1 MKKVLFLL
9 VLFLSTSVAVF
20 ADNQTEAVEFFNKYV
35 NAANTYSQELP
46 SFYSPKARIIRQV
59 IKPDGELVDKETDV
73 ARYVSE
79 MKKSQALAKM
89 RKYKNNYS
97 DIKAMKIKDNTYK
110 VTALRQPTGE
120 TYKLKT
126 YMILEKQANGN
137 WQIIEEMMQTKVQ
150 MLLHAK

>member
-97 DIKAMKIKDNTYK
+97 DIKAVKINDNTYK

-126 YMILEKQANGN
+126 YMVLEKQANGN

>member
-1 MKKVLFLL
+1 MKKI
-9 VLFLSTSVAVF
+9 LSILIFFMSVGLGAF
-20 ADNQTEAVEFFNKYV
+20 ADNAKEAVDFFNKYV
-35 NAANTYSQELP
+35 DAANTYSQELP
-46 SFYSPKARIIRQV
+46 TFYSPSARIIRQV
-59 IKPDGELVDKETDV
+59 IKPDGGLVDKETDV

-89 RKYKNNYS
+89 RKYKNYYS
-97 DIKAMKIKDNTYK
+97 DIVATKMNDNTYK

-126 YMILEKQANGN
+126 YMVLQKQPAGN
-137 WQIIEEMMQTKVQ
+137 WLIIEEMMQTKVQ

>member
-97 DIKAMKIKDNTYK
+97 DIKAVKINNNTYK

-126 YMILEKQANGN
+126 YMVLEKQANGN

>member
-1 MKKVLFLL
+1 MKRILTILTF
-9 VLFLSTSVAVF
+9 FALSLGAY
-20 ADNQTEAVEFFNKYV
+20 ADNATEAVDFFNQYV
-35 NAANTYSQELP
+35 NAANSYSQELP
-46 SFYSPKARIIRQV
+46 SFYSPSARIIRQV
-59 IKPDGELVDKETDV
+59 IKPDGELVDKEIDV

-89 RKYKNNYS
+89 RKYKNSYS
-97 DIKAMKIKDNTYK
+97 DVKSTKINETTYK

-126 YMILEKQANGN
+126 HMIMQKQANGK

>member
-46 SFYSPKARIIRQV
+46 SFYSPKARIIRRV

-97 DIKAMKIKDNTYK
+97 DIKAVKINNNTYK

-126 YMILEKQANGN
+126 YMVLEKQANVN

>member
-97 DIKAMKIKDNTYK
+97 DIKAVKINNNTYK

-126 YMILEKQANGN
+126 YMVLEKQANGN

-150 MLLHAK
+150 MMLHAK

>member
-1 MKKVLFLL
+1 MRKIFAIFIVF
-9 VLFLSTSVAVF
+9 VSLSLQAF
-20 ADNQTEAVEFFNKYV
+20 ADNATEAVDFFNKYV
-35 NAANTYSQELP
+35 EAANTYSQELP
-46 SFYSPKARIIRQV
+46 LFYSPSARIIRQV

-89 RKYKNNYS
+89 RKYKNAYS
-97 DIKAMKIKDNTYK
+97 DISATKINDMTYK
-110 VTALRQPTGE
+110 VSALRQPTGE

-126 YMILEKQANGN
+126 YMIMQKQAGGN
-137 WQIIEEMMQTKVQ
+137 WLIIEEMMQTKVQ

>member
-1 MKKVLFLL
+1 MKNILTLL
-9 VLFLSTSVAVF
+9 IIFVSLTLKAF
-20 ADNQTEAVEFFNKYV
+20 ADNATEAVGFFNKYV
-35 NAANTYSQELP
+35 EAANTYSQELP
-46 SFYSPKARIIRQV
+46 SFYSPSAKIIRQV

-89 RKYKNNYS
+89 RKYKNFYS
-97 DIKAMKIKDNTYK
+97 DIKSTKINENTYK

-126 YMILEKQANGN
+126 RMIVQKQTSGK
-137 WQIIEEMMQTKVQ
+137 WLIIEEMMQTKVQ

>member
-1 MKKVLFLL
+1 MRKIFTILIVF
-9 VLFLSTSVAVF
+9 VSLSLQAF
-20 ADNQTEAVEFFNKYV
+20 ADNMTEAVAFFNKYV
-35 NAANTYSQELP
+35 EAANTYSQELP
-46 SFYSPKARIIRQV
+46 SFYSPSARIIRQV

-89 RKYKNNYS
+89 RKYKNAYS
-97 DIKAMKIKDNTYK
+97 DISATKINDTTYK
-110 VTALRQPTGE
+110 VSALRQPTGE

-126 YMILEKQANGN
+126 YMIMQKQASGN
-137 WQIIEEMMQTKVQ
+137 WLIIEEMMQTKVQ

>member
-1 MKKVLFLL
+1 MKKI
-9 VLFLSTSVAVF
+9 LSILIFFMSLGLGAF
-20 ADNQTEAVEFFNKYV
+20 ADNAKEAVDFFNKYV
-35 NAANTYSQELP
+35 DAANTYSQELP
-46 SFYSPKARIIRQV
+46 TFYSPSARIIRQV
-59 IKPDGELVDKETDV
+59 IKPDGGLVDKETDV

-89 RKYKNNYS
+89 RKYKNYYS
-97 DIKAMKIKDNTYK
+97 DIVATKMNDNTYK

-126 YMILEKQANGN
+126 YMVLQKQPAGN
-137 WQIIEEMMQTKVQ
+137 WLIIEEMMQTKVQ